1 MSAVIQFHWQLDA
14 YRLSVVAAMDI
25 FERSKL
31 FPSEEKYSLTDQ
43 IRRSSRSV
51 AAQIAEGWRKR
62 KYEASFVNKLN
73 DAVDF
78 AKSAES
84 HWPKSM
90 YMPDRQFVMT
100 YDSGEKAPDNEVLGP
115 VTPTGGSAG
124 IVYQGDKKLAEWGD
138 VDHADMTFSVAKS
151 YLALL
156 AGLALGD
163 GLIKSLDDKVAR
175 MLD

>member
-1 MSAVIQFHWQLDA
+1 MSAVIQFHWQIDA

-73 DAVDF
+73 DAEGE
-78 AKSAES
+78 AAETQT
-84 HWPKSM
+84 WLEYAVKCG
-90 YMPDRQFVMT
+90 YLQRAE
-100 YDSGEKAPDNEVLGP
+100 GEKLHKQYDQVIGKLVAMGNNPTPWLLHKTAP
-115 VTPTGGSAG
+115 
-124 IVYQGDKKLAEWGD
+124 
-138 VDHADMTFSVAKS
+138 
-151 YLALL
+151 
-156 AGLALGD
+156 
-163 GLIKSLDDKVAR
+163 
-175 MLD
+175 